1 MKSLSHLIWALG
13 PLLLV
18 SGSAPRSTHSSSA
31 PETSPDVLSADL
43 EAHVRFLASDEL
55 RGRMTGSPES
65 VRAAHYLSA
74 ALERAGLE
82 PAGDDGT
89 FLQAVPFQRERFLA
103 LPELKLVGSDGERS
117 ARYGADFVVRQGA
130 PGKKA
135 RVLLIRSEED
145 LPAEASAELA
155 LCFPEARRSRARI
168 WLEKAGHP
176 LGAGFA
182 LVMTPARRDGEAT
195 TEVPAPGRLH
205 LAEDNPGGAVA
216 WIEFGSELAGE
227 LAGGEVRSVEFD
239 FHYELEAVPSYNV
252 IARLRP
258 REGQESDALASQS
271 LVISAHYDH
280 IGTRTP
286 RAGEAEGEDLI
297 FNGADDDAS
306 GVACVLEV
314 AEAMAHGPAPAREV
328 LFLLATAEEMGIVG
342 TSYYLDHPSTPL
354 EQTICNLNF
363 EMVGRPDAKVGGSGK
378 LWFSGGERT
387 NLLAAF
393 RSAGIDIEQDPYP
406 EQRFFERSDN
416 IVFVRRGIVGQ
427 TFSTYDLHE
436 DYHQVSDEAETL
448 DYTHMEGCARA
459 GLAAVRLVASGEVT
473 PEWLPGGQPK
483 QRR

>member
-1 MKSLSHLIWALG
+1 
-13 PLLLV
+13 LLL
-18 SGSAPRSTHSSSA
+18 SSASPRSGGTFSQA
-31 PETSPDVLSADL
+31 ETTPEVRLADL

-65 VRAAHYLSA
+65 VRAAHYLA
-74 ALERAGLE
+74 AVLERAGLE
-82 PAGDDGT
+82 PAGDEGT

-103 LPELKLVGSDGERS
+103 LPELQLSGSGGERS
-117 ARYGADFVVRQGA
+117 ARYGADFIVRQGGA
-130 PGKKA
+130 PGVA
-135 RVLLIRSEED
+135 RVLLIRTEED
-145 LPAEASAELA
+145 LPAEASADIA

-176 LGAGFA
+176 LGAGFG
-182 LVMTPARRDGEAT
+182 LIMTPARRDGEAT
-195 TEVPAPGRLH
+195 KEVPAPGRLH

-216 WIEFGSELAGE
+216 WIELGSELSGE
-227 LAGGEVRSVEFD
+227 LASGALGAVSFD
-239 FHYELEAVPSYNV
+239 LHYELEAVPSYNV
-252 IARLRP
+252 IGRLRG
-258 REGQESDALASQS
+258 RVDAEDAALASQS
-271 LVISAHYDH
+271 LVVSAHYDH

-286 RAGEAEGEDLI
+286 REGDAEGADLI

-306 GVACVLEV
+306 GVACVLEL

-342 TSYYLDHPSTPL
+342 TSYYLDHPATPL

-363 EMVGRPDAKVGGSGK
+363 EMVGRPDAKAGGPGK

-393 RSAGIDIEQDPYP
+393 QAAGLAIVQDPYP

-448 DYTHMEGCARA
+448 DFAHMEGCARA
-459 GLAAVRLVASGEVT
+459 GLAAVRLLAEGEVN

-483 QRR
+483 PRR